1 MRAAVYLGPGKIV
14 VRDVEKPEPE
24 RGEVLIKVAAC
35 AVCGTDVRIFYHG
48 QKNVVPPH
56 ITGHEIAGRIEAFG
70 DGVAGFTKGEK
81 VTVVTS
87 IGCQK
92 CAFCRKKLYN
102 LCDTP
107 RYLGYFYPGGFA
119 EYMIVPADAVAGNN
133 ILKVPDQI
141 EFPEIS
147 LIEPLSCA
155 INGQDYLKIEKGD
168 TVVVIGAGPIGC
180 MHAELARVQGAG
192 RVILFDVSEARLN
205 LAGRFPG
212 VTKINGA
219 KEDPVQKVMELTG
232 QVGAD
237 VVIVA
242 CSVNSAQE
250 QAVRMAAKRGRISF
264 FAGLPKDDPYIRL
277 DSNIVH
283 YKEVSI
289 FGAFASHRIQYEKA
303 LELIES
309 GMIDARKF
317 VTHTF
322 PLEKI
327 EEAFATAKRGEGLKV
342 VVTLSTD
349 V

>member
-1 MRAAVYLGPGKIV
+1 MRAAVYLGPGKIE
-14 VRDVEKPEPE
+14 VRDVERPRPE
-24 RGEVLIKVAAC
+24 RNEVLIKVAAC

-56 ITGHEIAGRIEAFG
+56 ITGHEIAGRIEALG

-92 CAFCRKKLYN
+92 CTFCRKKLYN

-133 ILKVPDQI
+133 ILKVPDPI
-141 EFPEIS
+141 GFAEIS

-180 MHAELARVQGAG
+180 MHAELARTQGAA
-192 RVILFDVSEARLN
+192 RVILFDVSETRLS
-205 LAGRFPG
+205 LAGRFTG
-212 VTKINGA
+212 ITKINSA

-277 DSNIVH
+277 DSNIIH

-289 FGAFASHRIQYEKA
+289 FGAFASHRMQYEKA
-303 LELIES
+303 LELIAAEK
-309 GMIDARKF
+309 IDARKF

-342 VVTLSTD
+342 VVTLSPD
-349 V
+349 D